1 MARTRWGGS
10 SPLQYLS
17 RHLLA
22 AVLLGRDPVF
32 RAPPGMD
39 SNRTARLV
47 WGHHR
52 LLAAFDAEIVFYPAV
67 VLFDDGVLFAQRES
81 FPLFWKEDAP
91 HIGMAR
97 ELDAEHVEHLAFEP
111 VGASVDV
118 HCGLRSFTIR
128 DHGLYA
134 DALIAREA
142 VYDVDQIEALGAV
155 GIIHRR

>member
-10 SPLQYLS
+10 SPLQYFS
-17 RHLLA
+17 PPLLV

-47 WGHHR
+47 WSHHR
-52 LLAAFDAEIVFYPAV
+52 LLAAFDAEIV
-67 VLFDDGVLFAQRES
+67 
-81 FPLFWKEDAP
+81 
-91 HIGMAR
+91 
-97 ELDAEHVEHLAFEP
+97 EHLAFEP
-111 VGASVDV
+111 VGASMDV

-155 GIIHRR
+155 GILHRRDV

>member
-1 MARTRWGGS
+1 MVTHGAHALGRFIA
-10 SPLQYLS
+10 LAIF
-17 RHLLA
+17 LA
-22 AVLLGRDPVF
+22 AFACSGSFGRDPVL
-32 RAPPGMD
+32 RRHLEWTPTG
-39 SNRTARLV
+39 TARLV
-47 WGHHR
+47 WSHHR

-91 HIGMAR
+91 HIGMAH

-134 DALIAREA
+134 DALIARE
-142 VYDVDQIEALGAV
+142 
-155 GIIHRR
+155 